1 MIDNFWFNWQKDL
14 LRKKLASLD
23 LWLPQDLDSAVDH
36 WSRKLQQGAT
46 VEEIFDE
53 VLGEVLDVCLGSY
66 YEPI

>member
-14 LRKKLASLD
+14 LRKRLASLD
-23 LWLPQDLDSAVDH
+23 LWLPQDLDSVVDH

-53 VLGEVLDVCLGSY
+53 VLGEVLDVFLGSY

>member
-1 MIDNFWFNWQKDL
+1 MIDNFGFNWQKDL

-23 LWLPQDLDSAVDH
+23 LWSPQDLDSVVDH

-46 VEEIFDE
+46 VEEIFDQ
-53 VLGEVLDVCLGSY
+53 VLDEVLDVCLGSY

>member
-1 MIDNFWFNWQKDL
+1 MIDNFGFNRQKDL

-23 LWLPQDLDSAVDH
+23 LWSPQDLDSVVDH

-46 VEEIFDE
+46 VEEIFDQ
-53 VLGEVLDVCLGSY
+53 VLDEVLDVCLGSY